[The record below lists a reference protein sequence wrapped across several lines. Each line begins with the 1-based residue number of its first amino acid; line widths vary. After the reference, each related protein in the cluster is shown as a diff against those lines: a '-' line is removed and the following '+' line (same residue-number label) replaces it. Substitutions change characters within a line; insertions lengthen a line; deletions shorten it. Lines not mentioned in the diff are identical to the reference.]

1 MNQAGVAR
9 QELDRVRKD
18 RGAMSSTQLW
28 RQFRKNRAAEISLY
42 LILVFVMAAIFAP
55 FFSPADPFAMGD
67 HVLLPPQW
75 NYLMGTDDLGRDTL
89 SRVLHGARVPLVVG
103 FLAAA
108 TSLLFGTII
117 GAFSGYFGGF
127 VDNVLMRAT
136 EYVLVIPRFFL
147 ALLVV
152 AMLGA
157 GITKIIL
164 VIGFLGWPEVARV
177 VRAQFLT
184 FREREF
190 VLAARAIGLKH
201 FKIIFNEILPNAIP
215 PAIVVGSFLVA
226 RAILLEAGLSFL
238 GLGDPNL
245 ISWGSL
251 LSEAQDRIWSSMWLA
266 IFPGL
271 AISLLVLCIN
281 LFGDG
286 INDVLNPK
294 LKEK

>member
-1 MNQAGVAR
+1 
-9 QELDRVRKD
+9 
-18 RGAMSSTQLW
+18 MSWRQLW

-42 LILVFVMAAIFAP
+42 LIVVFVATAVLAEA
-55 FFSPADPFAMGD
+55 FSPYDPFTLGD
-67 HVLLPPQW
+67 ETLLGPCADHW
-75 NYLMGTDDLGRDTL
+75 MGTDDLGRDTL
-89 SRVLHGARVPLVVG
+89 SRVIHGARVPLLVG
-103 FLAAA
+103 FLATA
-108 TSLLFGTII
+108 TSMLLGILI
-117 GAFSGYFGGF
+117 GSFSGYFGGRTD
-127 VDNVLMRAT
+127 VILMRAT
-136 EYVLVIPRFFL
+136 EYVLVVPRFFL

-152 AMLGA
+152 AMLGT
-157 GITKIIL
+157 GIMKIVL

-190 VLAARAIGLKH
+190 VLAARAIGASHIKV
-201 FKIIFNEILPNAIP
+201 IFGEILPNAIP
-215 PAIVVGSFLVA
+215 PAVVVASILVA

-251 LSEAQDRIWSSMWLA
+251 LSEAQERLGASVWLA
-266 IFPGL
+266 LFPGM

-294 LKEK
+294 LGKR

>member
-1 MNQAGVAR
+1 
-9 QELDRVRKD
+9 
-18 RGAMSSTQLW
+18 MSLHQFW
-28 RQFRKNRAAEISLY
+28 RQFKRNHTAEISLY
-42 LILVFVMAAIFAP
+42 LILGFVLAAILAPSISPYDPFVM
-55 FFSPADPFAMGD
+55 GD
-67 HVLLPPQW
+67 ETLQPPQSDH
-75 NYLMGTDDLGRDTL
+75 LMGTDDLGRDTL
-89 SRVLHGARVPLVVG
+89 SRVIYGSRVPLAVG

-108 TSLLFGTII
+108 TSLILGVII
-117 GAFSGYFGGF
+117 GSVAGYFGGRT
-127 VDNVLMRAT
+127 DDVLMRAT

-157 GITKIIL
+157 GIAKIVL
-164 VIGFLGWPEVARV
+164 VIGMLEWPEVARV

-190 VLAARAIGLKH
+190 VLAARALGLSH
-201 FKIIFNEILPNAIP
+201 RRIIFKEILPNAIP
-215 PAIVVGSFLVA
+215 PAIVVASFLVA

-251 LSEAQDRIWSSMWLA
+251 LSEAQERMWSSMWLA
-266 IFPGL
+266 IFPGM
-271 AISLLVLCIN
+271 AMSLLVLCVN

-286 INDVLNPK
+286 INDVLNPR
-294 LKEK
+294 LQER

>member
-1 MNQAGVAR
+1 MR
-9 QELDRVRKD
+9 PYEF
-18 RGAMSSTQLW
+18 W
-28 RQFRKNRAAEISLY
+28 RRFRKNRAAEISSY
-42 LILVFVMAAIFAP
+42 CILIFIVVAMCASWISPYDPLALGNEP
-55 FFSPADPFAMGD
+55 F
-67 HVLLPPQW
+67 LPPQRDH
-75 NYLMGTDDLGRDTL
+75 LMGTDDLGRDTF
-89 SRVLHGARVPLVVG
+89 SRVLYGTQVSLMVG

-108 TSLLFGTII
+108 TSLII
-117 GAFSGYFGGF
+117 GTAVGSVSGYFGGLA
-127 VDNVLMRAT
+127 DDVLMRAT

-147 ALLVV
+147 ALLIV
-152 AMLGA
+152 ALLGT

-164 VIGFLGWPEVARV
+164 VIGFLSWPEIARV

-184 FREREF
+184 FKEREF
-190 VLAARAIGLKH
+190 VLAARAMGMKDW
-201 FKIIFNEILPNAIP
+201 KIIFSEILPNAIP

-245 ISWGSL
+245 ISWGML
-251 LSEAQDRIWSSMWLA
+251 LSDAQERIWYSMWLA

-271 AISLLVLCIN
+271 VISLLVLSIN

-286 INDVLNPK
+286 VNDVLNPK